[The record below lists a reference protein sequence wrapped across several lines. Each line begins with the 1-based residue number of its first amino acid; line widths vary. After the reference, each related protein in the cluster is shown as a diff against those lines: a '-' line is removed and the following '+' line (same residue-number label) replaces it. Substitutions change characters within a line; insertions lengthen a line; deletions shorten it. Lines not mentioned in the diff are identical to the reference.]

1 MTQTTAVSKIIFPGN
16 LVVGAAQAVEFWQVS
31 NTIAGAS
38 DTSCDLTFTLKNEYA
53 SVPAI
58 CGTPLL
64 TPGEG
69 SSTTAITDWYI
80 KSQSTS
86 AIVITVNVDAA
97 AGADKSNT
105 ITMCAAII
113 GPQA

>member
-1 MTQTTAVSKIIFPGN
+1 MYQTNPDSKIIFPGN

-53 SVPAI
+53 SIPAI
-58 CGTPLL
+58 CGTQVLD
-64 TPGEG
+64 PGDG

-86 AIVITVNVDAA
+86 EIVITVNVNAA
-97 AGADKSNT
+97 AGANKSNT

>member
-1 MTQTTAVSKIIFPGN
+1 MPQTTTVSKIIFPGN

-53 SVPAI
+53 SIPAI
-58 CGTPLL
+58 CGTPHLAR
-64 TPGEG
+64 GEG

-86 AIVITVNVDAA
+86 EIVITVNVNAA
-97 AGADKSNT
+97 AGANMSYT
-105 ITMCAAII
+105 ITMCAASI

>member
-1 MTQTTAVSKIIFPGN
+1 MDQTTTVSKIIFPGN

-38 DTSCDLTFTLKNEYA
+38 ATSCDLTFTLKNEYA

-64 TPGEG
+64 TPGAG
-69 SSTTAITDWYI
+69 SETTKIVAWYI
-80 KSQSTS
+80 KTQTKKQ
-86 AIVITVNVDAA
+86 IVVTVEVDRA
-97 AGADKSNT
+97 AGAGKDNT
-105 ITMCAAII
+105 VTMCAYIA
-113 GPQA
+113 GPQV